1 MGKSKFTAQ
10 QKYEL
15 LRQFTASGMSGDAF
29 RRRHNVSRASL
40 NQWRKLYDQ
49 EGLAGLEVSHSTK
62 HYSLEIK
69 LGALGEYLNGEGT
82 LRSIADKYGILSDSS
97 LRKWLIDYH
106 RGKPLAEFVLGGKD
120 STMARLTGNNRLEVV
135 KYVEA
140 GHTYTEAA
148 AKFNVSYQQA
158 RLWTVKFNKDGIEA
172 LKDNRG
178 HNKATQSGSEV
189 DELKQEIRVLKKK
202 LYDQETII
210 MFQKKLKELQQRE

>member
-1 MGKSKFTAQ
+1 
-10 QKYEL
+10 
-15 LRQFTASGMSGDAF
+15 
-29 RRRHNVSRASL
+29 
-40 NQWRKLYDQ
+40 
-49 EGLAGLEVSHSTK
+49 
-62 HYSLEIK
+62 
-69 LGALGEYLNGEGT
+69 
-82 LRSIADKYGILSDSS
+82 
-97 LRKWLIDYH
+97 
-106 RGKPLAEFVLGGKD
+106 
-120 STMARLTGNNRLEVV
+120 VV